1 MPLEQLANIAEV
13 IGMIVVAVT
22 LIFLTAQMRQNTR
35 ATRSATA
42 NESVSTVTA
51 WYREIGNCKQS
62 STLFYNANADPESQ
76 TPEEWLQFVLN
87 LHGLFLAFQNG
98 FYLAREGTLD
108 DRINQ
113 SLIEVIVGVKDQPGF
128 QLFWRQR
135 RAIFFPEFQDYVD
148 TAMSVDHRVSEG
160 LYMDINPE

>member
-22 LIFLTAQMRQNTR
+22 LIFLTVQMRHNAR
-35 ATRSATA
+35 ATKSATA

-51 WYREIGNCKQS
+51 WYREIGNSEQS
-62 STLFYNANADPESQ
+62 CTLLYNALADPESQ
-76 TPEEWLQFVLN
+76 TPEEWLQFVMN
-87 LHGLFLAFQNG
+87 LHGLFLAFQNSY
-98 FYLAREGTLD
+98 YLAREGTLD

-113 SLIEVIVGVKDQPGF
+113 SLTEVMVGIKDQPGF

-135 RAIFFPEFQDYVD
+135 KAIFFPEFQDYVD
-148 TAMSVDHRVSEG
+148 TAMSADRRVSEG
-160 LYMDINPE
+160 VYKDINPE